1 MLKEE
6 KYKIETSV
14 NYKEKTEEKEIR
26 EFHNNFSNYSN
37 KIFKNDRNIISVQ
50 GEGTFGKVY
59 E

>member
-14 NYKEKTEEKEIR
+14 NYKEKTEEKDIR

-50 GEGTFGKVY
+50 GEGTFGKV
-59 E
+59 